1 MNIRIYQMNVNMN
14 MNIYEYQ
21 MSVNINM
28 STLLY

>member
-14 MNIYEYQ
+14 MNICEYQ